1 MAVEVATTSTES
13 PPPDAPAPPSVGTRA
28 VRGLSWMT
36 ISYAGSK
43 ALTFASTIVLA
54 RLLDPWSFGLVGFVL
69 VCINILAIFRDLG
82 VGSALIYRR
91 DHVDEAANTAFYLS
105 LLAGVGLFASAW
117 LVAPWA
123 AEYFRQDLVEPMV
136 RLMAVTFIISA
147 FGSVQSFL
155 LQKELQFRKIAV
167 LELAPAGA
175 YLAASVGFA
184 LAGYGA
190 WSLIYGH
197 IAATTFGTLMAW
209 GISPWRPRLRIN
221 WALSREIV
229 HFSKHVM
236 VWSLLIFLMN
246 NLHFLIGGRILGE
259 TSMGLFLVAFNLA
272 TLPVNS
278 MSSIITKLL
287 FPAFS
292 KLADDRARLDAA
304 FLKTLRYLALVGL
317 PIGVGMALVSNV
329 LVPALYGPKWTEMA
343 PVLSLLAMMGAI
355 VVVNLSFGEIYKA
368 IGRPEV
374 LTWFLVLRIVVLAPL
389 LYLGGRVD
397 VVWLAAAQVI
407 AALLTYPVNYV
418 LLARTLRLRPRL
430 MLAQLAPGL
439 LGVLGMT
446 AIVVP
451 LNLALTQ
458 ATTLPPLVAL
468 IALAGAG
475 AVAYAGTLWLVR
487 PALCR
492 EVLLMATMAVGR
504 RAKVMGTEA

>member
-1 MAVEVATTSTES
+1 MAIEVAATSTES
-13 PPPDAPAPPSVGTRA
+13 PPPEAPAPPSVGTRA

-36 ISYAGSK
+36 LSYAGSK
-43 ALTFASTIVLA
+43 TLTFISTVVLA
-54 RLLDPWSFGLVGFVL
+54 RLLDPWSFGLLGFVL
-69 VCINILAIFRDLG
+69 VCINVLAIFRDLG

-91 DHVDEAANTAFYLS
+91 DRVQEAANTAFYLS
-105 LLAGVGLFASAW
+105 LLAGVGLFAAAW
-117 LVAPWA
+117 LVAPLA
-123 AEYFRQDLVEPMV
+123 ADYFRQELVEPML

-147 FGSVQSFL
+147 FGSVQAFL
-155 LQKELQFRKIAV
+155 LQKELQFRKTAL
-167 LELAPAGA
+167 LELAPAAG
-175 YLAASVGFA
+175 YLLASVGFA
-184 LAGYGA
+184 IAGHGA

-197 IAATTFGTLMAW
+197 LVATIFGTIMAW
-209 GISPWRPRLRIN
+209 FVSPWRPRLTID
-221 WALSREIV
+221 WGLSREIV

-236 VWSLLIFLMN
+236 VWGFLIFLMN

-292 KLADDRARLDAA
+292 KLADDRGRLEAA

-329 LVPALYGPKWTEMA
+329 LAPALYGPKWAEMA
-343 PVLSLLAMMGAI
+343 PVLSLLALMGAI

-374 LTWFLVLRIVVLAPL
+374 LTWFLVIRVAVLAPL

-397 VVWLAAAQVI
+397 VVWLAAAHLI
-407 AALLTYPVNYV
+407 AALLTYPLNYL
-418 LLARTLRLRPRL
+418 LLARTLGLRPAA
-430 MLAQLAPGL
+430 MLRQLAPGL

-446 AIVVP
+446 AVVAP
-451 LNLALTQ
+451 LNLALLTVSG
-458 ATTLPPLVAL
+458 LPAL
-468 IALAGAG
+468 LAAIMLAGAG
-475 AVAYAGTLWLVR
+475 AAAYAGTLFLAQ
-487 PALCR
+487 PALWR
-492 EVLLMATMAVGR
+492 ETVGLATLALGR
-504 RAKVMGTEA
+504 RR